1 MKKRVSSLV
10 LTTLVLLGL
19 SACSSKEES
28 ITLKKLESECTVLG
42 ESAPSWV
49 CGAYEEESRYV
60 AVGSAPMSK
69 LGHNFS
75 RNEALLNARTNLVNQ
90 IELQIKNKAESY
102 MRSTGLK
109 ENEMVEKVVTQVTK
123 QTANMTLKN
132 SKQISYWQ
140 SGKDNTIY
148 LLVAIDKNSI
158 NEQIDTEIKDIVDNE
173 IQIKNSEDA
182 LNKLQ

>member
-1 MKKRVSSLV
+1 MKKRVFGAI
-10 LTTLVLLGL
+10 LTTLVLLNFT
-19 SACSSKEES
+19 ACSSKEEN
-28 ITLKKLESECTVLG
+28 ITPQKMESECTILG
-42 ESAPSWV
+42 ESAPSWI
-49 CGAYEEESRYV
+49 CGSYEEESRYV
-60 AVGSAPMSK
+60 GVGSAPMSK

-75 RNEALLNARTNLVNQ
+75 RNEALLNARTNLINQ
-90 IELQIKNKAESY
+90 IEIEIKNKAESY

-109 ENEMVEKVVTQVTK
+109 DNEMVEKVVTQVTR

-140 SGKDNTIY
+140 SAKDNTIY

-158 NEQIDTEIKDIVDNE
+158 NNQIDKEVKNVVDNE
-173 IQIKNSEDA
+173 IQIMNSEDA